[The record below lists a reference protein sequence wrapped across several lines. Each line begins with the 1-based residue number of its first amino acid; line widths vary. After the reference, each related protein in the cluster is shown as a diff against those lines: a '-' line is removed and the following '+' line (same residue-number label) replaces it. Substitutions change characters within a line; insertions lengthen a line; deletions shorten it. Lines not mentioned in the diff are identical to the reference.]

1 LIAYGSFAE
10 AMVHIEA
17 SKVSTI
23 LALTPLITFAVVHLF
38 PISGLAVEPLTT
50 LSIGGAILVVA
61 GSMVTALNK
70 VKE

>member
-1 LIAYGSFAE
+1 
-10 AMVHIEA
+10 
-17 SKVSTI
+17 
-23 LALTPLITFAVVHLF
+23 
-38 PISGLAVEPLTT
+38 LTT